1 MARKVMDE
9 LADMMVDNERQEE
22 ISDRLLQKAV
32 QERNIRLIL
41 NDRIHTF
48 IRKEN
53 KHIGEINKADFDRLS
68 EGLPEHYQGLL
79 MQQFMRALKTNRGK
93 SIQRIRENHKSVL
106 LDQLD

>member
-1 MARKVMDE
+1 MDE
-9 LADMMVDNERQEE
+9 LAEMMVDNERQEE

-53 KHIGEINKADFDRLS
+53 KHIGEINKDDFNRLS